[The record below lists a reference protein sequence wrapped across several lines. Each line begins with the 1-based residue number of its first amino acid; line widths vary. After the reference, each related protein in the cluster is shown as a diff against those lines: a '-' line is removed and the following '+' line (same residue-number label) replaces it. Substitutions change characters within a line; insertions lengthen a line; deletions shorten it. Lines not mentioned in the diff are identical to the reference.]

1 MNNNETRKK
10 FKTDGEYVLP
20 LSEDGVEDGGYIS
33 VLALECEIDRRKTCR
48 KNKKYNP
55 NITNKSGIEYL
66 IEKDIPSFLS
76 TIPKAFSRG
85 KHRSPAPLPKDA
97 TRFSQVDVSQALP
110 AIHVDNGTERGS
122 GGETDK
128 VLESLKDLNNNAED
142 ESMETENFSGQFAE
156 CKYNYCLIVF

>member
-20 LSEDGVEDGGYIS
+20 MSEDGIEDGGYIS

-48 KNKKYNP
+48 KYNP

-66 IEKDIPSFLS
+66 IEKDIPSFMS

-97 TRFSQVDVSQALP
+97 TRFSQVDVSKALP

-156 CKYNYCLIVF
+156 CKYNYCLVVF